1 MHYIPDPLLYPQERG
16 FTSGTT
22 TKVDST
28 GSTPTK
34 SSHMVGIGRAGS
46 SFGGVS
52 KKAKG
57 SGGVA
62 ISEEVRETAAAVAAD
77 SSETVWYV
85 CLCVSRFLFRAHVV
99 HVARNF

>member
-1 MHYIPDPLLYPQERG
+1 
-16 FTSGTT
+16 
-22 TKVDST
+22 
-28 GSTPTK
+28 
-34 SSHMVGIGRAGS
+34 MVGIGRAGS

-85 CLCVSRFLFRAHVV
+85 CLCLAVSI
-99 HVARNF
+99 